1 MHIREDLKFKQMQQ
15 TASEHCL
22 SCICLQEKK
31 NKKNQEKPKK
41 NQPHTYFDAKFLSLL
56 NIKDLALPE
65 AIDKVRV
72 LELRNS

>member
-31 NKKNQEKPKK
+31 TNKKNQK
-41 NQPHTYFDAKFLSLL
+41 NPTPHLFWC
-56 NIKDLALPE
+56 
-65 AIDKVRV
+65 
-72 LELRNS
+72 

>member
-31 NKKNQEKPKK
+31 KKKTRKTKK

-56 NIKDLALPE
+56 NIRDLALPE